1 MGQPVHSQA
10 LFSSAKDV
18 CSNHPQIRG
27 APVSNYDTHD
37 KQEEPMTPTLPAD
50 TVIGKRIRLIE
61 GDKKVTGTLRYV
73 ADIEMAGMLHARL
86 VTSPH
91 AHARVVHID
100 GSAAAALPGVVAVL
114 TAADLPDI
122 LPISRQ
128 RLLLARERVI
138 FAGQPVALVL
148 AEDPAS
154 AEDAIELVQAQYK
167 PLPAAITLEEAMAPD
182 APLVWPE
189 GMPGESEEA
198 AAHGADV
205 GGEEEGKS
213 QRSNVAKTTN
223 FVRGDLAAGF
233 SKADIILERE
243 FTTPMVH
250 QSPLETHGCAI
261 MIDPVTEEVTVWT
274 PTQGPFNVRQQVA
287 AILDLPETQ
296 VRCIGTP
303 VGGGFGG
310 KGVLYE
316 LLIALAVRK
325 VGRSIRLLLSRNEE
339 MIATNAAPPGRM
351 RLKLGAKNDGT
362 FTALQAEL
370 AFNSGCYPSAPVG
383 ISMVVMGS
391 IYAIPHIEMTG
402 LDVVSFRPSSGA
414 YRAPGVPQGQFCL
427 ESLVD
432 EMATQLQR
440 DPVELRLQNAAKPG
454 DPMIHGETW
463 PKMGMTE
470 VLEAVQAHPLW
481 QNRDAS
487 KAAGRGIGVAIG
499 GWPGGTGPAS
509 AACMLERD
517 GTLKLQLGSVDISG
531 TNTGFA
537 LMAAEVFGLSPDK
550 IKITS
555 GDTIN
560 NVFALNAGGSKITY
574 TVGPALIQA
583 VNEVKEQTLA
593 VVSDLLEVSVEDLEI
608 VDGKVQVKGT
618 PESAI
623 SLGEVA
629 GKTMQFGGQY
639 APITAT
645 GRNAVTTR
653 SPGFCA
659 QIAEVEVDHA
669 TGEVTVHK
677 VVIVQDV
684 GCAINPA
691 GIEGQ
696 MMGGAM
702 QGMGW
707 GLYESMLYD
716 EFGQPISASW
726 MDYNMP
732 HMTQSPG
739 EFETVIVEVASD
751 IGPMGA
757 KGVGEPPIIPTA
769 GAIANAIHDATGARL
784 RDIPMTPPQIL
795 GALSNGSA

>member
-1 MGQPVHSQA
+1 MSTTPALDPV
-10 LFSSAKDV
+10 DTT
-18 CSNHPQIRG
+18 SN
-27 APVSNYDTHD
+27 
-37 KQEEPMTPTLPAD
+37 
-50 TVIGKRIRLIE
+50 IGKRIRLIE
-61 GDKKVTGTLRYV
+61 GDKKITGNLRYV
-73 ADIEMAGMLHARL
+73 ADVQMAGMLHARL
-86 VTSPH
+86 VTSAH
-91 AHARVVHID
+91 AHARLLNVD
-100 GSAAAALPGVVAVL
+100 CTAAAALPGVVAVL
-114 TAADLPDI
+114 TAADLPDV
-122 LPISRQ
+122 LPTTRQ
-128 RLLLARERVI
+128 RLLLARDRVI

-154 AEDAIELVQAQYK
+154 AEDAIEQVRIEYE
-167 PLPAAITLEEAMAPD
+167 PLPAAISLEEAMAPD
-182 APLVWPE
+182 APLVWPD

-205 GGEEEGKS
+205 GGDDDGSAK
-213 QRSNVAKTTN
+213 RSNVAKTTH
-223 FVRGDLAAGF
+223 FTRGDVEAGF
-233 SKADIILERE
+233 IEADIVLERE

-250 QSPLETHGCAI
+250 QSPLETHGCAV
-261 MIDPVTEEVTVWT
+261 MIDPVSNEVTVWT
-274 PTQGPFNVRQQVA
+274 PTQGPFAVRQQVA

-296 VRCIGTP
+296 VRCVGTP

-316 LLIALAVRK
+316 PLIALAVRK
-325 VGRSIRLLLSRNEE
+325 IGRPVRLILTRNEE

-362 FTALQAEL
+362 MTALQAEV

-391 IYAIPHIEMTG
+391 IYAIPHAELTG

-432 EMATQLQR
+432 ELAKRLGR
-440 DPVELRLQNAAKPG
+440 DPVDLRLQNAAKPG

-463 PKMGMTE
+463 PKMGMRQ
-470 VLEAVQAHPLW
+470 VLEAVQKHPLW
-481 QNRDAS
+481 QNRSSS
-487 KAAGRGIGVAIG
+487 KASGRGVGMAVG

-537 LMAAEVFGLSPDK
+537 LMAAEVFGISPDK
-550 IKITS
+550 IRIST
-555 GDTIN
+555 GDTAN

-574 TVGPALIQA
+574 TVGPALVQA
-583 VNEVKEQTLA
+583 VNEVKQQTLE
-593 VVSDLLEVSVEDLEI
+593 VVSDLLEVAVEDLEI
-608 VDGKVQVKGT
+608 VEGKVQVKGT

-623 SLGEVA
+623 PLGEVA
-629 GKTMQFGGQY
+629 GKTMAFGGQY
-639 APITAT
+639 PPITAT
-645 GRNAVTTR
+645 GRSAVTTR

-659 QIAEVEVDHA
+659 QIAEVEVDRE
-669 TGEVTVHK
+669 TGEVQVHK

-684 GCAINPA
+684 GRAINPA
-691 GIEGQ
+691 GVEGQ

-716 EFGQPISASW
+716 DYGQPISASW
-726 MDYNMP
+726 MDYNLP
-732 HMTQSPG
+732 HITQAPV

-757 KGVGEPPIIPTA
+757 KGVGEPPIVPTA
-769 GAIANAIHDATGARL
+769 AAIGNAICDATGARL
-784 RDIPMTPPQIL
+784 TDIPMTPPRVL
-795 GALSNGSA
+795 SALSNGAA